1 MSDINIEQLNLD
13 EILKDLVSLHEKR
26 YFNVSI
32 SDILS
37 SDFQLLLPLK
47 LDQQCFD
54 FMFK

>member
-13 EILKDLVSLHEKR
+13 DILKDLVSLHEKR

-37 SDFQLLLPLK
+37 SDLQLLLPLK